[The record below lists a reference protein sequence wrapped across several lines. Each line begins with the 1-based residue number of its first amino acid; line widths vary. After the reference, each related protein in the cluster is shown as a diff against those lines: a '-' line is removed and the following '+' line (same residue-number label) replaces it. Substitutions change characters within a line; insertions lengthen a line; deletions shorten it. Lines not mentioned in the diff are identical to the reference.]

1 MVREGPTGWADAAR
15 PRIERM
21 TDGNAHLRV
30 GNAERDAAVAE
41 LQRAASE
48 GKLAPDELA
57 ERTGAAR
64 AARTYG
70 DLDALLADLRPPSA
84 TPPPVQLQQVEAYP
98 ATPGMPY
105 RPVPSPTAP
114 PGFSPAD
121 PLVINA
127 GFTGAKRTGQWEVL
141 PFLQV
146 QALADTVRL
155 DCLQATSKTEVIDLE
170 VLPGAGTVLVIV
182 PEGWGVMCDRLG
194 KTWGSVSSKV
204 PSQASW
210 GNPLIVARGSVG
222 LGSFKA
228 RGANWFD
235 RRRLGQDR

>member
-1 MVREGPTGWADAAR
+1 
-15 PRIERM
+15 M
-21 TDGNAHLRV
+21 TEGNAHLRV

-41 LQRAASE
+41 LQRAAAD

-57 ERTGAAR
+57 ERTEAAR
-64 AARTYG
+64 LARTYG
-70 DLDALLADLRPPSA
+70 DLDALLADLRPPA
-84 TPPPVQLQQVEAYP
+84 DVPPAAPVRLQQVEAYP
-98 ATPGMPY
+98 TVPGPAY
-105 RPVPSPTAP
+105 PPIRPSAIR

-127 GFTGAKRTGQWEVL
+127 GFTGAKRTGPWEVP

-155 DCLQATSKTEVIDLE
+155 DCLQATSASEVIDLE
-170 VLPGAGTVLVIV
+170 VLPGAGTVVVIV
-182 PEGWGVMCDRLG
+182 PEGWGVERDRLG
-194 KTWGSVSSKV
+194 KSWGSITSKV
-204 PSQASW
+204 PSQAAW